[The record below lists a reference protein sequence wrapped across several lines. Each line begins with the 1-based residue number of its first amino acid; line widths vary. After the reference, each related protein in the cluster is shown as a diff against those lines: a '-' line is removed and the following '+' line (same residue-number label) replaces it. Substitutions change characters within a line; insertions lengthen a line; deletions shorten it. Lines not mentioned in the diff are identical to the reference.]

1 MNLEQTSPRSA
12 LGTAAVLLSPLALL
26 GGLLLAIAVGH
37 DFLYFAGETPVALGL
52 CAPAA
57 YLLLRW
63 FVPYAVAKLREG
75 SPISTAEA
83 GAD

>member
-1 MNLEQTSPRSA
+1 MDLEQTSQRSA
-12 LGTAAVLLSPLALL
+12 LGTVAVLLSPLALL
-26 GGLLLAIAVGH
+26 GGLLMAIAVGH
-37 DFLYFAGETPVALGL
+37 DFVYFAGETPIALGL

-63 FVPYAVAKLREG
+63 FLPYAVAKLRDG
-75 SPISTAEA
+75 SPMSAAEA